1 MQVFS
6 KRGHLTPVTSGD
18 TFPGMPYP
26 RGPRGLL
33 LAGLFFA
40 APWVEGTE
48 VRTDTVA
55 IPRFTHPGAGQ
66 TFYFALTD
74 RFANGDTSN
83 DRGGIEGDREAHG
96 FDPTDVG
103 YYHGGDLAGLIARLD
118 YIRDLGVTAIWLTP
132 PFTNKPVQRGSA
144 GYHGYWITDFLTI
157 DPHLGTNED
166 YRRFVSEA
174 HARGMRVFLDIVPNH
189 TADVIKYVGGTSEYR
204 SAPYLDAEG
213 REFDA
218 SSAAFNGLGDPAAF
232 PKLDAARS
240 FPHVPYVPEAEA
252 RIKKPDWLNDLTLY
266 HNRGDSVWS
275 GLSSTQGDFSGLDG
289 VFTEHPRVVLGNI
302 ELYSH
307 WIREFGIDGFRVD
320 TMKHVNPEFWQAFA
334 PAIREAA
341 RSSGR
346 RDFFQFGEV
355 FSRDGD
361 PEYLSEFS
369 TYLPND
375 ATLDFG
381 FAAAARRF
389 ISQQGRADA
398 LAAFFEADDYYTDHD
413 SNVHT
418 TTTFIGNHDDGR
430 WAHHLLTDNPGA
442 THAELASL
450 VRIGNGL
457 LYLVRGQ
464 PVLYYGDEQ
473 GMIGRGGNDKQARES
488 MFAAQATDFRNA
500 ALLET
505 IRTGAEDK
513 FDASHPFYRLFA
525 RLGALRTGSKALR
538 TGAMIIRPL
547 PERDAFAFSR
557 IDRDELV
564 EHLVVFNNSR
574 QHSLRLHVHTSQA
587 PGAVMDRVFTSDE
600 SDDAADARLV
610 TDEDGSVVITLEP
623 LEFAVWR
630 AATQLGP
637 AVAPSIRIT
646 NPTAGASLSFTSR
659 EIDGYVFPSR
669 HEIGADVTGGDGV
682 AEVTFAMRRS
692 SRPGQLDLLGTDD
705 APPYRIFWRPPPD
718 FAQGEQFEFIATVD
732 DLRGNRSAAS
742 IAQVTIQADG
752 IVFGTKGARTPEI
765 KETTFGTIGASPDN
779 TFRLSV
785 DATGTPPLEF
795 QWLHDGREIEGAT
808 ENSLVVRRAPES
820 AGSYRV
826 LVRNRA
832 GTAISQAMP
841 IPQAGHAAR
850 LEKHPEFPSANVP
863 PRQVDVWLPPEYDAD
878 NARRWPVIYMHDGQ
892 NLFEAET
899 SFGGVP
905 WSIDESMN
913 RLISTGRTRGAI
925 IVGIWNTGADRFA
938 EYMPRKPMT
947 EAVMM
952 NYGPNIRVP
961 LESLRSEEYLKF
973 IVTELKPFVD
983 HAYRTNPARDAT
995 FIMGSSM
1002 GGLISAYALVEYPD
1016 VFGGAAC
1023 ISTHWPAGEGGTI
1036 AYIASKLPPPGAA
1049 RLYFDH
1055 GTGTLDASYEHH
1067 QRLLDNLLRA
1077 AGWTEGLNWITRRFP
1092 GAEHSERDWRK
1103 RVDIPLAFLLEDR

>member
-6 KRGHLTPVTSGD
+6 KRRHLTPVTSGD
-18 TFPGMPYP
+18 TVPGMPNP
-26 RGPRGLL
+26 RGHKDLL

-40 APWVEGTE
+40 TAWAEGTE

-83 DRGGIEGDREAHG
+83 DRGGVEGDREAHG

-103 YYHGGDLAGLIARLD
+103 YFHGGDFAGLLGRLD
-118 YIRDLGVTAIWLTP
+118 YIHDLGITAIWLTP

-144 GYHGYWITDFLTI
+144 GYHGYWITDFLKI

-166 YRRFVSEA
+166 YRLFVREA

-189 TADVIKYVGGTSEYR
+189 TADVIRYAGGTTEYR
-204 SAPYLDAEG
+204 TAPYRDADG

-232 PKLDAARS
+232 PQLDAARS
-240 FPHVPYVPEAEA
+240 FPHVPYVPGAEA
-252 RIKKPDWLNDLTLY
+252 RIKRPDWLNDLTLY

-307 WIREFGIDGFRVD
+307 WIREFGVDGFRVD
-320 TMKHVNPEFWQAFA
+320 TMRHVNPEFWQAFA
-334 PAIREAA
+334 PEIRKVA
-341 RSSGR
+341 RSVGR
-346 RDFFQFGEV
+346 PDFFQFGEV

-361 PEYLSEFS
+361 AEYLSEFS
-369 TYLPND
+369 TNLPND
-375 ATLDFG
+375 TTLDFG

-389 ISQQGRADA
+389 VSQKGRADA
-398 LAAFFEADDYYTDHD
+398 LASFFEGDDYYTDHD

-418 TTTFIGNHDDGR
+418 TTTFVGNHDDGR
-430 WAHHLLTDNPGA
+430 WAHHLLTDNTGA
-442 THAELASL
+442 TQAELASL
-450 VRIGNGL
+450 VRLGHGL

-488 MFAAQATDFRNA
+488 MFPAQAADFRNA
-500 ALLET
+500 ALIGT
-505 IRTGAEDK
+505 TRTGADDK
-513 FDASHPFYRLFA
+513 FDTSHPFYRLFA
-525 RLGALRTGSKALR
+525 QLGALRAGSRGLR
-538 TGAMIIRPL
+538 TGAMIIRSL

-564 EHLVVFNNSR
+564 EHLVAFNNSR
-574 QHSLRLHVHTSQA
+574 QHTLRLRVGTSQS
-587 PGAVMDRVFTSDE
+587 PGAVMDRVFTSDG
-600 SDDAADARLV
+600 SDDAGDARIIA
-610 TDEDGSVVITLEP
+610 DESGSVVLTLAP
-623 LEFAVWR
+623 LQFAVWR
-630 AATQLGP
+630 AAVPLGP
-637 AVAPSIRIT
+637 AVAPSVRIT
-646 NPTAGASLSFTSR
+646 SPAFGASLSFTSR
-659 EIDGYVFPSR
+659 EVDGYVFPSR
-669 HEIGADVTGGDGV
+669 HEIRAGVTGGDGV

-692 SRPGQLDLLGTDD
+692 SRPGQLDWLGTDD
-705 APPYRIFWRPPPD
+705 APPYRVFWRPPPD
-718 FAQGEQFEFIATVD
+718 LGQGEQVEFIATVD
-732 DLRGNRSAAS
+732 DLRGNRSSAS
-742 IAQVTIQADG
+742 VAQATVDAGG
-752 IVFGTKGARTPEI
+752 ISFGTTGARTPDI
-765 KETTFGTIGASPDN
+765 NGTTIETTGASPVS
-779 TFRLSV
+779 TLRLSV
-785 DATGTPPLEF
+785 DAAGTPPLEF
-795 QWLHDGREIEGAT
+795 QWLRDGRDVDGAT
-808 ENSLVVRRAPES
+808 GSTLVVPSTPES

-826 LVRNRA
+826 LVRNLA
-832 GTAISQAMP
+832 GTAISEPMP
-841 IPQAGHAAR
+841 ILQAAHAAR
-850 LEKHPEFPSANVP
+850 LEKHPAFQSAFVP
-863 PRQVDVWLPPEYDAD
+863 PRQVDVWLPPGYDAD

-892 NLFEAET
+892 NLFQTET

-925 IVGIWNTGADRFA
+925 VVGVWNTGAERFA

-947 EAVMM
+947 EDVMM

-961 LESLRSEEYLKF
+961 LTSLRSDEYLRF
-973 IVTELKPFVD
+973 IVTELKPFID
-983 HAYRTNPARDAT
+983 RTYRTNPAREAT

-1002 GGLISAYALVEYPD
+1002 GGLISAYALAEYPE
-1016 VFGGAAC
+1016 VFGGAAS
-1023 ISTHWPAGEGGTI
+1023 ISTHWPAGEGRTI
-1036 AYIASKLPPPGAA
+1036 DYIASRLPAPGTA

-1067 QRLLDNLLRA
+1067 QRRLDELLRG
-1077 AGWTEGLNWITRRFP
+1077 AGWTEGQHWITRRFP

-1103 RVDIPLAFLLEDR
+1103 RVDIPLAFLLEGQ